1 MIILNVDNH
10 LITLMMIKTAFL
22 RAIPLYA
29 SVNGMFFTRRAEPA
43 FFPPKAPITVIQSNL
58 VTQNTTI

>member
-10 LITLMMIKTAFL
+10 LIALMMIIAFL

-29 SVNGMFFTRRAEPA
+29 SVNGMFFTRWAEPA
-43 FFPPKAPITVIQSNL
+43 FFPAKSPITV
-58 VTQNTTI
+58 V